1 MSMEKPQHPEKAPMT
16 NRENVVGQKFE
27 KMLADTRTFVQY
39 ASPTLSD
46 EERTEMLAVVNGL
59 SLERDMDQVAL
70 ARTVP
75 NMTDETKDEL
85 ETQLIKSAVRRDLQ
99 TRLPHHTPAL
109 ADAKEKIILLHT
121 DTHSTRPEYDE

>member
-1 MSMEKPQHPEKAPMT
+1 MTMENSQHPERAPKT
-16 NRENVVGQKFE
+16 NHEGVVGQKFE
-27 KMLADTRTFVQY
+27 KMLADTRTFVQF
-39 ASPTLSD
+39 ASPNLND
-46 EERTEMLAVVNGL
+46 DERTEILTVVNGL
-59 SLERDMDQVAL
+59 SLERDADQIAL

-75 NMTDETKDEL
+75 NMSDETKDQL

-121 DTHSTRPEYDE
+121 DSFSTRPEYDE